1 MADGLNTATTDNGF
15 NATSLVPALT
25 TLLGAGSQTLDIQ
38 NRSKAILQNM
48 DSQIESFAWSQNVK
62 KEQLQELDRAV
73 GDKMTERGVQTLV
86 TEARPR
92 AGAAETGTAGGT
104 TAGAVTDAYMQ
115 ESLDMANLLRQGEV
129 SQVSIFRQMQA
140 DRTGLDNRLTSLA
153 SGMQT
158 TESAALST
166 LSAGLAGFN
175 TGLNYLGTTDKES
188 VFDIS
193 KGVTP

>member
-1 MADGLNTATTDNGF
+1 MADTLDDTTSGTNYGTA
-15 NATSLVPALT
+15 LIPALT
-25 TLLGAGSQTLDIQ
+25 TLLGVGVQTVDIQ

-48 DSQIESFAWSQNVK
+48 DSQIESFEWSQNVK

-73 GDKMTERGVQTLV
+73 GDKMTERGVQTLI
-86 TEARPR
+86 TEARLR

-104 TAGAVTDAYMQ
+104 TAGAVTDAYKQ
-115 ESLDMANLLRQGEV
+115 ESLDMAAILRQGEI
-129 SQVSIFRQMQA
+129 SQVSMFRQMQS
-140 DRTGLDNRLTSLA
+140 DRLSLGNRLTSLA

-175 TGLNYLGTTDKES
+175 TGLGYLNTDQQES
-188 VFDIS
+188 LFDTS
-193 KGVTP
+193 EGSLG

>member
-86 TEARPR
+86 TEARLR